1 MNIIITLTGG
11 GYHSYDLNEYQIQVE
26 DGGLYVRSKPES
38 AYLVGLLEAL
48 YAKGDWKRVEFDRAG
63 VGQPRTIH
71 DVRSGIDD

>member
-11 GYHSYDLNEYQIQVE
+11 GYHSYDLDQHRVE
-26 DGGLYVRSKPES
+26 FTEGALWVSTDT
-38 AYLVGLLEAL
+38 AYLSDSKTVAVYSE
-48 YAKGDWKRVEFDRAG
+48 GDWKRVEFDRLG